1 MNRRNVAALLAVLGL
16 LALSAGMVRAGDE
29 ATANLDVKLSV
40 RGMTCASCVDKVKAA
55 LQAIPGVTKAE
66 VNLEK
71 NEASVTYAKGKTTPD
86 DLVKAVEK
94 AGYKCSLQKDETKK
108 G

>member
-1 MNRRNVAALLAVLGL
+1 MKKAMALAAILSLV
-16 LALSAGMVRAGDE
+16 ALSAGGVLAGEE

-40 RGMTCASCVDKVKAA
+40 KGMTCAGCVKNVQAA
-55 LQAIPGVTKAE
+55 LEKVSGVTKAE

-71 NEASVTYAKGKTTPD
+71 NEAAVTYEKGKTTPE

-94 AGYKCSLQKDETKK
+94 AGYKCSLKKDDSA
-108 G
+108 GA